1 MRIAVF
7 GAGGVGGYFGGR
19 LAQAGHDV
27 AFVARGAHLRAMRER
42 GLAVESPAGD
52 FVVDPVRATDRPEEI
67 GPVEAVLVCVKAWQV
82 PEAAAALGPLLG
94 DDTFAVPL
102 QNGIEAA
109 DQLAAAVGPGR
120 VVGGLC
126 RIVSYVTAP
135 GRVRHAST
143 APSIEVGERDG
154 RPSARVAAL
163 AAAFAPA
170 IGVRLTVSPDI
181 EAAAWRKFLFIAPL
195 SGVGALAGQPIGAW
209 RHDPAWRE
217 MLRAAMEEVARLAEA
232 RGVALGEGAVE
243 SALRAVDAQAED
255 ATASM
260 QRDLLGGRPSELE
273 QQNGAVVRL
282 ARAAGL
288 ETPVNADILDRL
300 LPLERR
306 SRGGTAG

>member
-260 QRDLLGGRPSELE
+260 QRDLLAGRPSELE

>member
-232 RGVALGEGAVE
+232 RGVAIGEGAVE

-260 QRDLLGGRPSELE
+260 QRDLLAGRPSELE

>member
-52 FVVDPVRATDRPEEI
+52 FVVDPVRATERPEEI

-94 DDTFAVPL
+94 DDTFVVPL

-143 APSIEVGERDG
+143 APSIEIGERNG
-154 RPSARVAAL
+154 RPSARVEAL

-170 IGVRLTVSPDI
+170 IGVRLMVSPDI

-209 RHDPAWRE
+209 RHDPAWRA
-217 MLRAAMEEVARLAEA
+217 MLRAAMEEIARLAEA

-243 SALRAVDAQAED
+243 SAVRAVDAQAED

-260 QRDLLGGRPSELE
+260 QRDLLAGRPSELE

-288 ETPVNADILDRL
+288 ETPVNAEILDRL

>member
-19 LAQAGHDV
+19 LAQAGNEV

-52 FVVDPVRATDRPEEI
+52 FVVDPARATDRPEEI
-67 GPVEAVLVCVKAWQV
+67 GAVEAVLVCVKAWQV
-82 PEAAAALGPLLG
+82 PEAGAALGPLLG
-94 DDTFAVPL
+94 TDTFVVPL

-109 DQLAAAVGPGR
+109 DQLAAAVGAGR

-126 RIVSYVTAP
+126 RLVSYVTAP
-135 GRVRHAST
+135 GRVHHAST
-143 APSIEVGERDG
+143 APSIEIGERDR

-163 AAAFAPA
+163 EAAFAPA

-195 SGVGALAGQPIGAW
+195 SGVGALAATQIGAW
-209 RHDPAWRE
+209 RHDPAWRH
-217 MLRAAMEEVARLAEA
+217 MLRAAMEEIARLAEA

-243 SALRAVDAQAED
+243 AALRAVDAQAED

-260 QRDLLGGRPSELE
+260 QRDLLAGRPSELE

-282 ARAAGL
+282 ARDAGVAV
-288 ETPVNADILDRL
+288 PVHEEIYARL

-306 SRGGTAG
+306 ARAAAAR